1 MADAEDE
8 IRRLQEAIAIKFSFS
23 KVAQT
28 RLENRLTRPNEEMCQ
43 DNVQFG
49 LQDEVKQLGATTQAL
64 QDKLRQQQ
72 FVCHSVLIVKNKICW
87 PTSHR
92 LQEPKFEA
100 RRSDVG

>member
-1 MADAEDE
+1 MSVGCARQTEEEMADAEEE
-8 IRRLQEAIAIKFSFS
+8 IRRLREAIEMKERFS

-49 LQDEVKQLGATTQAL
+49 LQDEFKQLGASSQTL

-72 FVCHSVLIVKNKICW
+72 SVNRFILGDGYN
-87 PTSHR
+87 
-92 LQEPKFEA
+92 
-100 RRSDVG
+100 